1 MTHDDHDDLLD
12 DGRAELE
19 ARFRELEQDAEI
31 ERLRRETGRRPAAGR
46 AATGTGSTDDDLSDL
61 KASLDDEDHGPA
73 DDDEDHGPAD
83 DDEDHGPA
91 DDDDDEEYL
100 LVLCPACGARNRT
113 SLRRVRTSQPLCG
126 RCKETLSAR
135 R

>member
-73 DDDEDHGPAD
+73 DDD
-83 DDEDHGPA
+83 
-91 DDDDDEEYL
+91 DDEEYL